1 VVDRQVD
8 STENFEVLGVG
19 RKALDLKKWVG
30 HRPNGISTMPVGEM
44 RVAGQRGLRAGVE
57 PSEG

>member
-8 STENFEVLGVG
+8 SMENFEVLGVS

-44 RVAGQRGLRAGVE
+44 RLGGVVGGE
-57 PSEG
+57 R